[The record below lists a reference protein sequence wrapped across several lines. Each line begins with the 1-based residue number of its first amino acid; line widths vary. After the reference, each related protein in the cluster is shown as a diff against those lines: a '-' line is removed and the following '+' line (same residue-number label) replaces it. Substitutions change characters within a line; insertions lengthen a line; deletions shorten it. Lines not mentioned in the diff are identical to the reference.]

1 VQLSGPAP
9 LDDILDTLEPAT
21 LPAHE
26 FPWMAAVIVAVVLLV
41 TLALFLWRRRA
52 RGSVIESLEQ
62 RTRRRLQEL
71 AEITPADARAF
82 HVELSALLIEYAEQR
97 IGLRSTRLTSPEILR
112 EFRRNG
118 RMSAAWQE
126 SLAAFLA
133 ACDHAKFAPS
143 PVAEWDAAATIAH
156 CRALF
161 NELAAEVASAPR
173 LASPW
178 EGWSNAAV

>member
-1 VQLSGPAP
+1 
-9 LDDILDTLEPAT
+9 
-21 LPAHE
+21 
-26 FPWMAAVIVAVVLLV
+26 MAAVIVAVVLLV

-126 SLAAFLA
+126 SR
-133 ACDHAKFAPS
+133 S
-143 PVAEWDAAATIAH
+143 EERRV
-156 CRALF
+156 
-161 NELAAEVASAPR
+161 
-173 LASPW
+173 
-178 EGWSNAAV
+178 G